1 MPPRSPI
8 VSRLQAVTDS
18 MAADMDDRYRQRLC
32 QLVEREMNRRFRRR
46 EDPEDVVQ
54 SAFRTFYR
62 RNAQGEFRIDFSTDL
77 WRLLETITR
86 HKLLKHVEKLGTA
99 KRNLKR
105 EEYPEGDNVPG
116 LCSHARGGGH
126 CRRSDRARAG
136 RSRRKLCRHLQPA
149 AAKAY

>member
-86 HKLLKHVEKLGTA
+86 HK
-99 KRNLKR
+99 
-105 EEYPEGDNVPG
+105 
-116 LCSHARGGGH
+116 
-126 CRRSDRARAG
+126 
-136 RSRRKLCRHLQPA
+136 
-149 AAKAY
+149 